1 LNLKTLIVL
10 WIIILV
16 PLALLGWLGYDRS
29 VQEREMR
36 NFQMQALIEGQLKA
50 VDTSLQNYFTNLEE
64 TLLATVNDMPDQPEN
79 IRRFLKERSRIRQV
93 IWFGPDGTRLHPPGK
108 APLTE
113 KEKRFLERTLGV
125 IPRLDQNMTLQK
137 NSPFP
142 KEPAPSKSSRAA
154 LKSSVSV
161 EDPRNDRGWFVW
173 HSGSELVH
181 FFWKRDATRGLIA
194 FELEPVRLL
203 ADVIG
208 QLPATEETNT
218 GNLPTSRI
226 RLIDSS
232 GATAYQWG
240 NHEPFA
246 SDTPVSLLPLSMPL
260 ASWHLEYFAPGL
272 TGDNPFE
279 WFNYAA
285 GFLAL
290 GAALLG
296 LGFYLYREHSRE
308 VRLAQQRVNFVSQV
322 SHELRTPLT
331 NIRLYA
337 ELLDEKL
344 GDEPDSDP
352 KTQQYIGVI
361 TGECRRLTRL
371 IANVLNFSREAEKQP
386 TTRRE
391 SCKIDDIIRNV
402 LTAFE
407 PTLKAKGINIRFR
420 GGANSEVLADPDTVE
435 QILNNLV
442 SNMEKYAVAGKRLD
456 VVSETKNNITTIKV
470 RDFGPGIPKKEQ
482 QRIFNP
488 FYRISSRLTDGVAGT
503 GIGLSI
509 ARKLAI
515 QHGGSLTLEAVDKG
529 ACFQVQLNTPP
540 AGTKI

>member
-1 LNLKTLIVL
+1 M
-10 WIIILV
+10 
-16 PLALLGWLGYDRS
+16 RS
-29 VQEREMR
+29 
-36 NFQMQALIEGQLKA
+36 FQLQALIESQLQS
-50 VDTSLQNYFTNLEE
+50 VDTSLKHYFVNLEE
-64 TLLATVNDMPDQPEN
+64 TLLTVVNDLPKQPDR
-79 IRRFLKERSRIRQV
+79 IRKILKKHSRIRQV
-93 IWFGPDGTRLHPPGK
+93 LWFNPEGTRLHPPGK

-113 KEKRFLERTLGV
+113 KETRFLERTLGV
-125 IPRLDQNMTLQK
+125 IPRLDKKMTLQTT
-137 NSPFP
+137 SPFP
-142 KEPAPSKSSRAA
+142 KTPTPG
-154 LKSSVSV
+154 
-161 EDPRNDRGWFVW
+161 EDPRRDRGWFVW

-208 QLPATEETNT
+208 QLPATGDAMPN
-218 GNLPTSRI
+218 SRI

-232 GATAYQWG
+232 GTIAYQWG
-240 NHEPFA
+240 NHEPRPA
-246 SDTPVSLLPLSMPL
+246 ETAISLLPLSTPL

-272 TGDNPFE
+272 SGDNPLE

-290 GAALLG
+290 GSVLLG

-344 GDEPDSDP
+344 GDETDSDP

-361 TGECRRLTRL
+361 TAECRRLSRL
-371 IANVLNFSREAEKQP
+371 IANVLNFSREAEQP
-386 TTRRE
+386 SVSRRE
-391 SCKIDDIIRNV
+391 PCRVDDIIRNV
-402 LTAFE
+402 LTAFR
-407 PTLKAKGINIRFR
+407 PTLEAKGISIKFR
-420 GGANSEVLADPDTVE
+420 GGANKEVLANPDAVE

-456 VVSETKNNITTIKV
+456 VESHAKGSTTTLRV
-470 RDFGPGIPKKEQ
+470 RDYGPGIPKKERA
-482 QRIFNP
+482 RIFNP

-509 ARKLAI
+509 ARKLAV
-515 QHGGSLTLEAVDKG
+515 QHGGSLTLEPVDKG
-529 ACFQVQLNTPP
+529 TCFRVQLHTPP
-540 AGTKI
+540 AGKTS

>member
-1 LNLKTLIVL
+1 MNLKTLIVL
-10 WIIILV
+10 WTIIIV

-29 VQEREMR
+29 VKEREMR
-36 NFQMQALIEGQLKA
+36 NFQLQALIEGQLKS
-50 VDTSLQNYFTNLEE
+50 VDTSLQNYFANLEE
-64 TLLATVNDMPDQPEN
+64 ILLQAVNDLPDEPEN
-79 IRRFLKERSRIRQV
+79 IRKFLKKRSRIRQV
-93 IWFGPDGTRLHPPGK
+93 LWFGPEGTRLHPPEK

-113 KEKRFLERTLGV
+113 KEKQFLERTLGV
-125 IPRLDQNMTLQK
+125 IPRLDQNMTLEK
-137 NSPFP
+137 NKPFP
-142 KEPAPSKSSRAA
+142 KEPAPGKRSSLSPKSSAP
-154 LKSSVSV
+154 V

-181 FFWKRDATRGLIA
+181 FFWRRDPARGLIA

-208 QLPATEETNT
+208 QLPATGGEVD
-218 GNLPTSRI
+218 GSLPNARI

-232 GATAYQWG
+232 GETAYQWG
-240 NHEPFA
+240 NHEPLA
-246 SDTPVSLLPLSMPL
+246 SDTPITLLPLGMPL
-260 ASWHLEYFAPGL
+260 ASWHLEYFAPGFA
-272 TGDNPFE
+272 GDNSLE

-285 GFLAL
+285 GFFAL

-352 KTQQYIGVI
+352 KIQQYIGVI
-361 TGECRRLTRL
+361 TTECRRLSRL
-371 IANVLNFSREAEKQP
+371 IANVLNFSREAEKQSA
-386 TTRRE
+386 TRKEPCR
-391 SCKIDDIIRNV
+391 IDDIIRNV

-407 PTLKAKGINIRFR
+407 PTLKAKGIKIRFR
-420 GGANSEVLADPDTVE
+420 GGANNEVIADPDAVE

-442 SNMEKYAVAGKRLD
+442 SNMEKYGAAGKRLD
-456 VVSETKNNITTIKV
+456 VVSEAKNNLTTIKV
-470 RDFGPGIPKKEQ
+470 RDYGPGIPKKERR
-482 QRIFNP
+482 RIFHP

-503 GIGLSI
+503 GIGLPI
-509 ARKLAI
+509 AHKLAI
-515 QHGGSLTLEAVDKG
+515 KHGGTLTLEAVDKG
-529 ACFQVQLNTPP
+529 ACFQVQLHTPP
-540 AGTKI
+540 AERMS